1 MHLQNVP
8 RAQQKNW
15 SWSHQ
20 LESLWC
26 TNVGPVYVWI
36 VWHMFC
42 KSPAVPWINHW
53 TGSLTLLLDVSFVH
67 EPTQKSDG
75 RRCPEK
81 HMSAWFRWPKVR
93 PCEFLFSGWNTSTST
108 HLQLLRDERMFQ
120 RIILLSMTP
129 QYRGLTLLLGPSQS
143 YSTGFLLRGCIPFRL
158 LGSGCWMCCLA
169 SASSRN
175 SAVWCGLPVPAAVL
189 HFVNSWQCST
199 EDVGTSTTV
208 INPLPEPP
216 ILYTNH
222 FRKVIGFGDD
232 NMVRPLPHYHLPH
245 IKDPKDQR
253 CLFRAKKPRTTLNLL
268 FLAELPPQGTAC
280 TAWRACRA
288 CRVCGMAWVA
298 PFGHRYGKSPCWIG
312 KSSTK
317 GQFFPINMLVYQ
329 IAKFPLAT
337 CLLWNHHGLL
347 RGWCTTRC
355 PRWEVWRSS
364 LGDRVQHHRRGAIGE
379 CGLIYIYIKS
389 MVG

>member
-129 QYRGLTLLLGPSQS
+129 QYRGLALLLGPSQS
-143 YSTGFLLRGCIPFRL
+143 YSTGFLLRGCIL
-158 LGSGCWMCCLA
+158 LGFWVLDAGCAALQVLPLETVQCDVACLCPQLCC
-169 SASSRN
+169 
-175 SAVWCGLPVPAAVL
+175 
-189 HFVNSWQCST
+189 
-199 EDVGTSTTV
+199 
-208 INPLPEPP
+208 
-216 ILYTNH
+216 ILWIH
-222 FRKVIGFGDD
+222 D
-232 NMVRPLPHYHLPH
+232 NVQQKML
-245 IKDPKDQR
+245 
-253 CLFRAKKPRTTLNLL
+253 
-268 FLAELPPQGTAC
+268 
-280 TAWRACRA
+280 
-288 CRVCGMAWVA
+288 
-298 PFGHRYGKSPCWIG
+298 
-312 KSSTK
+312 
-317 GQFFPINMLVYQ
+317 GQV
-329 IAKFPLAT
+329 
-337 CLLWNHHGLL
+337 LLW
-347 RGWCTTRC
+347 
-355 PRWEVWRSS
+355 
-364 LGDRVQHHRRGAIGE
+364 
-379 CGLIYIYIKS
+379 
-389 MVG
+389 